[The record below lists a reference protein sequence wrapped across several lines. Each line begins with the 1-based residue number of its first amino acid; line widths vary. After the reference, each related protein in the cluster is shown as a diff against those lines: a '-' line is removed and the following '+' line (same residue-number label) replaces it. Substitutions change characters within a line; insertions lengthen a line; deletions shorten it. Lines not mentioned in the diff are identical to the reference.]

1 MQLMSVLI
9 PRYRHGEFRCREAK
23 EELSRFDEF
32 DVYEEV
38 KENGDFWFPQ
48 EKRRG
53 EKGKVQRKYPKNYGF
68 WE

>member
-38 KENGDFWFPQ
+38 KENGEKKARRSDFAKDSARFS
-48 EKRRG
+48 
-53 EKGKVQRKYPKNYGF
+53 GF
-68 WE
+68 